1 VNITEKILAA
11 HAGQDLVQP
20 GEIVS
25 AKVDLVFAHD
35 LTTGLVIKQ
44 LKEMGVDRVFDPTK
58 VVIVLDHF
66 TPAKDQAAAE
76 ECKKI
81 RKFARERNLVF
92 FEPGHQSG
100 IGHVILPEQGL
111 VLPGDLVAGADS
123 HTCTYGALGA
133 FATGMGST
141 DIAAA
146 MATGE
151 VWLKVPESIKLVYHG
166 KLGPWLGGKDLI
178 LHTLSRIGVAGAVYA
193 SLEFTGPT
201 ISDLVMDDRFTMANM
216 AIEAGAKAGIFVPD
230 NKTRDY
236 LAGRIDRNFDVVQ
249 SDAGAAYAEEVEFDI
264 AQLEPQ
270 VALPHSPANSVA
282 VSETEG
288 IQIDQIFIGSCTNG
302 RLSDLALAAQILK
315 SSKIHPYVRCIV
327 IPGSQAIYREA
338 MRKGY
343 LDVFIQSGAM
353 VSTPSC
359 GPCVGGHM
367 GVLADGERCVS
378 TSNRNFI
385 GRMGSPRAE
394 IYLAG
399 PAVAAACAVA
409 GKIVHPGEVV
419 NK

>member
-1 VNITEKILAA
+1 MNITQKILAT
-11 HAGQDLVQP
+11 HAGQDSVQP

-44 LKEMGVDRVFDPTK
+44 LKEMGAERVFDPAK

-76 ECKKI
+76 ECKTI
-81 RKFARERNLVF
+81 RMFARERNLVF
-92 FEPGHQSG
+92 FEPGHQAG

-111 VLPGDLVAGADS
+111 VLPGDLVAGGDS

-178 LHTLSRIGVAGAVYA
+178 LHTLGRIGVAGAVYA

-201 ISDLVMDDRFTMANM
+201 VSDLAMDDRFTMANM

-230 NKTRDY
+230 QKTCDY
-236 LAGRIDRNFDVVQ
+236 LAGRINRNYDVVQ
-249 SDAGAAYAEEVEFDI
+249 SDAGAAYAEEIELDV

-282 VSETEG
+282 VGQAEG
-288 IQIDQIFIGSCTNG
+288 IQIDQVFIGSCTNG
-302 RLSDLALAAQILK
+302 RLSDLAMAAKIIK
-315 SSKIHPYVRCIV
+315 GHKIHPFVRCIV
-327 IPGSQAIYREA
+327 IPGSQKIYLDA
-338 MRKGY
+338 MAQGY
-343 LDVFIQSGAM
+343 LEILAGAGAM
-353 VSTPSC
+353 VSTPTC
-359 GPCVGGHM
+359 GPCCGGHM
-367 GVLADGERCVS
+367 GLLADGERCLS

-385 GRMGSPRAE
+385 GRMGSPDAE
-394 IYLAG
+394 IYLSG
-399 PAVAAACAVA
+399 PAVAAASAIA
-409 GKIVHPGEVV
+409 GKIVHPDEEL

>member
-11 HAGQDLVQP
+11 HAGQDSVQP

-44 LKEMGVDRVFDPTK
+44 LKEMGADQVFDPSK

-76 ECKKI
+76 ECKTI
-81 RKFARERNLVF
+81 RKFVRERNLVL
-92 FEPGHQSG
+92 FEAGHRAG

-111 VLPGDLVAGADS
+111 VLPGDLVVGGDS

-151 VWLKVPESIKLVYHG
+151 VWLKVPDSIKLVYHG
-166 KLGPWLGGKDLI
+166 QLGPWLGGKDLI
-178 LHTLSRIGVAGAVYA
+178 LHTLGRIGVAGAVYA
-193 SLEFTGPT
+193 SLEFSGPT
-201 ISDLVMDDRFTMANM
+201 VSDLAMDDRFTMANM
-216 AIEAGAKAGIFVPD
+216 AIEAGAKAGIFCPD
-230 NKTRDY
+230 QKTHDY
-236 LAGRIDRNFDVVQ
+236 LAGRINRNYDVVQ
-249 SDAGAAYAEEVEFDI
+249 SDAGAAYAEEIEFDI

-270 VALPHSPANSVA
+270 VALPHSPANAVA
-282 VSETEG
+282 VGEAEG

-302 RLSDLALAAQILK
+302 RLSDLALAARILK
-315 SSKIHPYVRCIV
+315 DRKVHNFVRCIV
-327 IPGSQAIYREA
+327 IPGSQAVYLEA
-338 MRKGY
+338 MREGY

-359 GPCVGGHM
+359 GPCIGGHM

-385 GRMGSPRAE
+385 GRMGSPKAE

-399 PAVAAACAVA
+399 PAVAAASAVA
-409 GKIVHPGEVV
+409 GKIAHPAEVV
-419 NK
+419 K

>member
-1 VNITEKILAA
+1 VNITQKILAA
-11 HAGQDLVQP
+11 HAGRDSVQP

-44 LKEMGVDRVFDPTK
+44 LKEMGADRVFDPAK

-76 ECKKI
+76 ECKTI
-81 RKFARERNLVF
+81 RKFAREWNLVLY
-92 FEPGHQSG
+92 EPGHQSG

-111 VLPGDLVAGADS
+111 VVPGDLVAGGDS

-166 KLGPWLGGKDLI
+166 KLGPRLGGKDLI
-178 LHTLSRIGVAGAVYA
+178 LHTLGRIGVSGAVYA
-193 SLEFTGPT
+193 SLEFTGPAV
-201 ISDLVMDDRFTMANM
+201 SDLAMDDRFTMANM
-216 AIEAGAKAGIFVPD
+216 AIEAGAKAGIFCPD
-230 NKTRDY
+230 QKTRDY
-236 LAGRIDRNFDVVQ
+236 LAGRTKRNYDVVK
-249 SDAGAAYAEEVEFDI
+249 SDAGAAYAEEIEFNV

-270 VALPHSPANSVA
+270 VAFPHSPAKAVA
-282 VSETEG
+282 VGEAEG

-302 RLSDLALAAQILK
+302 RLSDLALAARILK
-315 SSKIHPYVRCIV
+315 GRKIHPYVRCIV
-327 IPGSQAIYREA
+327 IPGSQAVYLEA
-338 MRKGY
+338 MQKGY
-343 LDVFIQSGAM
+343 LDIFIRAGAM

-359 GPCVGGHM
+359 GPCIGGHM

-385 GRMGSPRAE
+385 GRMGSPLAE

-399 PAVAAACAVA
+399 PAVAAASAIA
-409 GKIVHPGEVV
+409 GKIVHPAQVM
-419 NK
+419 KR